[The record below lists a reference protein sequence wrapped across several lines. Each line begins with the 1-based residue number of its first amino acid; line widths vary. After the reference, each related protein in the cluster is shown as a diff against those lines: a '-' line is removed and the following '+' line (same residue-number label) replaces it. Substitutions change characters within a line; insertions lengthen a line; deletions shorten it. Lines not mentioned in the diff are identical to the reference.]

1 MPHHQSLFQ
10 QSVTVLLFSLALGQG
25 ASAQG
30 TACSA
35 SVTTI
40 RNAADATPLADCTT
54 FTGNIEIPGVA
65 TGDIALDGI
74 QTLQGYLLADSS
86 EGLNSLSA
94 DSLEVVEG
102 YMYLEELGNLES
114 LNMPKLTTVGQQLR
128 LIKLPALSKLGFDST
143 VSNCSSFV
151 VSDTGLVT
159 LEGIDPG
166 GTTNGFNATYNEDLD
181 NITMSVK
188 STTASDSSR
197 IIINN
202 NAPGL
207 QVSFPNL
214 STAQRIDIEN
224 ATGVSLPQLTDAYE
238 LVLIG
243 NAFTEYSAPQLESV
257 GNDVL
262 GILIQNNQGLTD
274 LDFPA
279 LVRCGGLTVQNNARL
294 EDLVLPKLQ
303 TSPQGVVLQ
312 GNLANV
318 SFPSLQK
325 AGRFILNTT
334 SSNFDCSPFQDYK
347 NQNIITGSLT
357 CTSSQTSSLSP
368 TPASSNN
375 GLSTGAK
382 IGIGVGVGAAGV
394 LGLVLGVIY
403 CCKRRRR
410 NHTQQEQR
418 PVNENM
424 AEIGHGNETP
434 PLYESIAQLPGN
446 GTGAMPGPAGKGD
459 TSGAS
464 RRVGELEASNPVFE
478 LQSNRQFV
486 ELPGDHPRET

>member
-1 MPHHQSLFQ
+1 MADLCPVEASASTNTSKH
-10 QSVTVLLFSLALGQG
+10 G
-25 ASAQG
+25 ASA
-30 TACSA
+30 
-35 SVTTI
+35 
-40 RNAADATPLADCTT
+40 R
-54 FTGNIEIPGVA
+54 
-65 TGDIALDGI
+65 DIALDGI

-114 LNMPKLTTVGQQLR
+114 LNMPKLRTVGQQLR

-159 LEGIDPG
+159 LEGIDPD
-166 GTTNGFNATYNEDLD
+166 GTTNGFNATFNNDLD

-312 GNLANV
+312 GNLA
-318 SFPSLQK
+318 K
-325 AGRFILNTT
+325 
-334 SSNFDCSPFQDYK
+334 
-347 NQNIITGSLT
+347 
-357 CTSSQTSSLSP
+357 
-368 TPASSNN
+368 
-375 GLSTGAK
+375 
-382 IGIGVGVGAAGV
+382 
-394 LGLVLGVIY
+394 
-403 CCKRRRR
+403 
-410 NHTQQEQR
+410 
-418 PVNENM
+418 
-424 AEIGHGNETP
+424 
-434 PLYESIAQLPGN
+434 
-446 GTGAMPGPAGKGD
+446 
-459 TSGAS
+459 
-464 RRVGELEASNPVFE
+464 
-478 LQSNRQFV
+478 
-486 ELPGDHPRET
+486 